1 MFSNGLNVHCSTM
14 YSVLFAL
21 VAFAAS
27 ETAVAQVSPPS
38 WTASPD
44 VYKVVVE
51 NGQFRVVEGTWIP
64 GQRDQFH
71 SHPNGGLVYFVTDCL
86 LRLHSPDG
94 RTENVHQSA
103 GSGSWQPAF
112 DSHWVENVGKETCK
126 EVLFEPK

>member
-1 MFSNGLNVHCSTM
+1 MFSNKLNVLCSTM

-44 VYKVVVE
+44 VYKVIAE
-51 NGQFRVVEGTWIP
+51 NGQFRVVEATWNP

-71 SHPNGGLVYFVTDCL
+71 SHPNGGFFYFVTECS
-86 LRLHSPDG
+86 LRFHSPDG
-94 RTENVHQSA
+94 RVENVIRSA
-103 GSGSWQPAF
+103 GDAGSQPAF

-126 EVLFEPK
+126 LVIFEPK